1 MELKLR
7 RDHTSVIGFQQPLR
21 NRHLHHITPQTST
34 TMAAP
39 ITRLSS
45 QEEARVE
52 DYLTDKIQSSTD
64 LESLDSLL
72 SNLRVQHELQQK
84 QVWVPSH

>member
-1 MELKLR
+1 
-7 RDHTSVIGFQQPLR
+7 
-21 NRHLHHITPQTST
+21 
-34 TMAAP
+34 MAAP

-52 DYLTDKIQSSTD
+52 DYLTDKIQSSAD

-72 SNLRVQHELQQK
+72 SNLRAQHELQQK